1 MLTFALERKVRVSSG
16 IYDWRVSLSEVG
28 YEIFCHCRQ
37 QYLVYDNASPFETLL
52 YMFILFGGMS
62 NTTES
67 RSFEPLGSDSKHS
80 FNG

>member
-37 QYLVYDNASPFETLL
+37 QYLVYDNASPLETLL
-52 YMFILFGGMS
+52 YTFVLFGGMS
-62 NTTES
+62 NTTKS
-67 RSFEPLGSDSKHS
+67 RF
-80 FNG
+80 F